1 MISIR
6 SLPRICV
13 ALGCA
18 DRSQLERLA
27 LHACDNGEDFL
38 EIRLDML
45 QRPSAG
51 IAVIR
56 RLLRRYP
63 ETLIVATCRRKA
75 NGGEFAGTVR
85 EEIEVLQTAGAAGA
99 ALLDFEIETAEAAL
113 DAVEDSRRRARVI
126 VSYHNFERT
135 PALVQILKR
144 LQKVP
149 ADLYKLATTAR
160 KPSDNLRVLS
170 ILTARWDAPVM
181 ALAMGEMGIP
191 SRILGPARKSAFTF
205 AAPDPAP
212 LTPKRGAKSISAVP
226 TAPGQFTAC
235 KLRNWYQVHKR
246 QSGGKIYGVIADP
259 VAHSLSPL
267 LHNRAFRSRRLDA
280 VYLPFQVP
288 PTSLTDFF
296 RVAEQLPLSGF
307 SVTIPHKQRVMR
319 HLASVDALARRIG
332 AVNTVFRRSGKLCG
346 TNTDAVGVIG
356 PLEKRMRLAK
366 AKALVVGNGGAARG
380 AIFALLD
387 KGAEV
392 TLTGR
397 NAHRV
402 RSLARSCGVEAIDR
416 EKIERRHFD
425 VLVHATPLGMYPNTD
440 KCFFPGAI
448 PADVVFD
455 MVYNPLETKLLRNA
469 REQGKQTVPG
479 LEMFLTQAAAQFE
492 IWTGE
497 RAPQAVMREAMLD
510 VLGGSRT

>member
-13 ALGCA
+13 ALGCVE
-18 DRSQLERLA
+18 RSQLERLA

-45 QRPSAG
+45 QRPGAG

-75 NGGEFAGTVR
+75 NGGAFAGSVR
-85 EEIEVLQTAGAAGA
+85 EELEILETAGTAGA
-99 ALLDFEIETAEAAL
+99 ALLDVEIETAEAAP
-113 DAVEDSRRRARVI
+113 ASVEELRQTARLI

-135 PALVQILKR
+135 PALTQVMKR
-144 LQKVP
+144 LKKAP
-149 ADLYKLATTAR
+149 ADLYKFATTAR
-160 KPSDNLRVLS
+160 KPSDNLRVFSALS
-170 ILTARWDAPVM
+170 CADTPLV
-181 ALAMGEMGIP
+181 ALAMGEIGVP
-191 SRILGPARKSAFTF
+191 CRILGPARNSVFTF
-205 AAPDPAP
+205 AAPDAAPA
-212 LTPKRGAKSISAVP
+212 TAKRGAKKISAAP
-226 TAPGQFTAC
+226 TAAGQFTAC

-246 QSGGKIYGVIADP
+246 HASTKVYGVIADP

-280 VYLPFQVP
+280 VYLPFLVSP
-288 PTSLTDFF
+288 ANLTDFF
-296 RVAEQLPLSGF
+296 RVVEQLPLAGF

-332 AVNTVFRRSGKLCG
+332 AVNTVFRRGGRLCG
-346 TNTDAVGVIG
+346 ANTDALGVTA

-366 AKALVVGNGGAARG
+366 AKALVAGNGGGARG

-397 NAHRV
+397 NTQRV

-416 EKIERRHFD
+416 DRLERHHFD
-425 VLVHATPLGMYPNTD
+425 VLVHATPLGMQPDTD
-440 KCFFPGAI
+440 QCFFPGAI
-448 PADVVFD
+448 PADIVFD
-455 MVYNPLETKLLRNA
+455 MVYNPLETKLLKNA
-469 REQGKQTVPG
+469 REQGKETVAG

-497 RAPQAVMREAMLD
+497 RAPLAVMRDAVLE
-510 VLGGSRT
+510 VLGGPQP